1 MGIELN
7 SIAKYFKVMAM
18 VQLTWANLF
27 WTCFRNLD
35 WLSNSITSNSFIVL
49 NQDGIENTLL
59 SLLCGRRMTHAF
71 CSLELARKLIKD
83 PIHCMRDLISRQ

>member
-7 SIAKYFKVMAM
+7 SVAKYFKVMAM

-35 WLSNSITSNSFIVL
+35 WLSNSITCTSNSFIVL
-49 NQDGIENTLL
+49 NQDGAAPQILRIIIH
-59 SLLCGRRMTHAF
+59 SL
-71 CSLELARKLIKD
+71 
-83 PIHCMRDLISRQ
+83 